1 MGKFRIYAD
10 RVNEIAKTAFSAY
23 QAAETA
29 LKQAETKVKKY
40 PQRSSGSV
48 TPEYAAQSARAQADL
63 LEARE
68 KLHTAQLN
76 MNARISDISAI
87 RRELATAL
95 QGEFC
100 ADPSEVDSATLE
112 LLKTGILRADEYATL
127 LSKSAGNDTMQRLIA
142 HYAGLAA
149 EEAAKKYGERD
160 RRVTELRAVS
170 ILDSD
175 GASGKLDQFDVLAY
189 AFQCTANNPAMIGNW
204 GELTADVIEAF

>member
-1 MGKFRIYAD
+1 MSKFSSYARKVD
-10 RVNEIAKTAFSAY
+10 EIAKTAFSAY

-29 LKQAETKVKKY
+29 LKQAEAKVKQY
-40 PQRSSGSV
+40 PQRSGGNV

-87 RRELATAL
+87 RRELTTAL

-112 LLKTGILRADEYATL
+112 LLKTGILDANEYEMLYSKATTT
-127 LSKSAGNDTMQRLIA
+127 TMQRLIA

-149 EEAAKKYGERD
+149 EDAAKRYGERD
-160 RRVTELRAVS
+160 RRVMELRAVS
-170 ILDSD
+170 THSSA
-175 GASGKLDQFDVLAY
+175 GASDKLDQFDVLAY
-189 AFQCTANNPAMIGNW
+189 AFQRTANNPAMIGHW
-204 GELTADVIEAF
+204 GELTADVMEAF